1 VVVVIFVPMRATVST
16 ETIDAIL
23 SHVELKHIY
32 RRTLPLTCA
41 RRHLFS
47 AFLKDPAALAHAT
60 LLERTF
66 DLPFRIIDTGPNVL
80 SIVFNMYLIE
90 TSPDKS
96 NYPDFDWEEFKK
108 TTLKGMKIIRK
119 GGNCEQNLKRKLERK
134 IYRCG

>member
-1 VVVVIFVPMRATVST
+1 MKQRVTVSP

-41 RRHLFS
+41 RRRLFS
-47 AFLKDPAALAHAT
+47 LFLNDPAALAHAT

-66 DLPFRIIDTGPNVL
+66 DLPFRIIDTGPGVL
-80 SIVFNMYLIE
+80 SVVFNMYLIE

-96 NYPDFDWEEFKK
+96 NYPDFDWEEFKQ

-119 GGNCEQNLKRKLERK
+119 GGDREWNLKTKLAQK
-134 IYRCG
+134 